1 MTNRETV
8 ELEFN
13 AELLTEAQKLGLD
26 LDATVDAALLAA
38 TEEHKA
44 APRDEK
50 RKTAHDPR

>member
-50 RKTAHDPR
+50 KKDSP